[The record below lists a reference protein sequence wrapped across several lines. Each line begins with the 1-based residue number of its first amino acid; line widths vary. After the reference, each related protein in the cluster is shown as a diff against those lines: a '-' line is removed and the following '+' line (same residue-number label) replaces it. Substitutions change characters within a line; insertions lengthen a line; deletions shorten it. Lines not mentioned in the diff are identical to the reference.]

1 MKTTAKVYA
10 SFLLLSLLLSLQVY
24 SADTESDYNEAR
36 VKVLNIQAVDTNL
49 PSALP
54 VDDRK

>member
-1 MKTTAKVYA
+1 MKITAKVYA
-10 SFLLLSLLLSLQVY
+10 SFLLLSLLLSSQLQA
-24 SADTESDYNEAR
+24 ADTESDYNEAR

>member
-1 MKTTAKVYA
+1 MTQKIAATLILL
-10 SFLLLSLLLSLQVY
+10 SFLFSMQLQA
-24 SADTESDYNEAR
+24 ADTESDYNEAR

-54 VDDRK
+54 VDDQK